1 MVLQVHKKFL
11 SKSILVLPSL
21 PPSYI
26 SPLNLSNTFPACG
39 SSEWNET
46 HFVFFGHIA
55 VLPKSL
61 YIIFLTEKHKEIY
74 AKGIL
79 M

>member
-1 MVLQVHKKFL
+1 MLWACSHLSPGAGTFAHVAVSLAFGLFTVLQVHKKFL

-39 SSEWNET
+39 SSE
-46 HFVFFGHIA
+46 
-55 VLPKSL
+55 
-61 YIIFLTEKHKEIY
+61 
-74 AKGIL
+74 
-79 M
+79 